1 VTRHTLAAASLL
13 LAVAGCSSTPATTVL
28 ATAAQTQARV
38 TVRVSLIDQGSMG
51 WQLEVLFVPPS
62 PGFHL
67 YSLSLPDGGVEGLGI
82 PTRLSVRGALVATGA
97 VTAGEPTQL
106 LDIAALGVKLPVY
119 PDGPVTLVLPVRH
132 TDGLTAHVVVS
143 YGACSSATC
152 LAPVIDEAIPLS
164 VP

>member
-1 VTRHTLAAASLL
+1 
-13 LAVAGCSSTPATTVL
+13 
-28 ATAAQTQARV
+28 
-38 TVRVSLIDQGSMG
+38 MG

-119 PDGPVTLVLPVRH
+119 PDGPVTLALPVRH
-132 TDGLTAHVVVS
+132 TDGLTAQVVVS